1 MIWGIVLQMIL
12 GLLILRT
19 EAGKTTFSF
28 LGKQVEH
35 FQSHVLAGV
44 TFVFGEKYSDFE
56 FIFKVYFNQ
65 TKIRWVFFL
74 SHIFIWRS
82 TIHVT
87 GFGHV
92 TFIGPFSCTRY
103 ENIYFGLP
111 NIIMVNK

>member
-1 MIWGIVLQMIL
+1 MIWGIVLQLIL

-19 EAGKTTFSF
+19 EPGKTTFSF

-65 TKIRWVFFL
+65 IKIRWVFFL
-74 SHIFIWRS
+74 VSYICLATHYTWNEFRSCDFHWFIFLHEIREHLFWF
-82 TIHVT
+82 T
-87 GFGHV
+87 
-92 TFIGPFSCTRY
+92 
-103 ENIYFGLP
+103 
-111 NIIMVNK
+111 

>member
-1 MIWGIVLQMIL
+1 MIWGIVLQLTL

-19 EAGKTTFSF
+19 EPGKTTFSF

-56 FIFKVYFNQ
+56 FIFKVYLNQ

-74 SHIFIWRS
+74 VSYI
-82 TIHVT
+82 IHGT

-92 TFIGPFSCTRY
+92 TFIGLFSCTRY

-111 NIIMVNK
+111 NLFMVNR